1 MDREI
6 HLRPRHR
13 QVIEA
18 LARRHLP
25 GVVIW
30 AYGSRVNGESH
41 DGSDLDLVLR
51 GTGLAEV
58 SSLQLAEFEEALRE
72 STLPFLVDVHDW
84 ARLPD
89 SFHRRIERGY
99 AVVVDA

>member
-1 MDREI
+1 M
-6 HLRPRHR
+6 
-13 QVIEA
+13 
-18 LARRHLP
+18 
-25 GVVIW
+25 
-30 AYGSRVNGESH
+30 
-41 DGSDLDLVLR
+41 
-51 GTGLAEV
+51 
-58 SSLQLAEFEEALRE
+58 FEEALRE